1 MSLDRSEAFDRNAL
15 IVQLESMG
23 QRVKG
28 NSCTCPWHED
38 LTPSAGI
45 FEDDTGHWRVKC
57 HSRCGGRV
65 DDIYGLRGEKPS
77 MDQQHPVK
85 VARIERKPAP
95 QVVLA
100 DKNAVKEYCERTG
113 EVTNW
118 YKYGGPE
125 FPVLIVARIKPHD
138 GSKKQF
144 RQFTPAAN
152 GTYAVGKSSGVVPPV
167 YMHHQIKH
175 VDRVLVVE
183 GEKCADAAWT
193 LGIPATTSCG
203 GSSGTKATDWA
214 TLAGKTVV
222 LWPDNDEAGVA
233 YMDEVS
239 KILTGLD
246 CIISRI
252 DPESVGI
259 PEKGDLA
266 DMVAKGVSKEAIEEF
281 MDDAAH
287 VGESGVTELLK
298 WQQDVVDGKWECLDW
313 PQRYLGVL
321 SRAALPGTVTMI
333 CADPGAGKSFLML
346 QLLRFWTQ
354 QGHKASVILFEDGKK
369 EHLARLL
376 AQMTENGEHTDDKWI
391 KANPDEMRRDT
402 TTHLAE
408 LTILDRK
415 ILVEKDD
422 DWSGEDVLAWADAKG
437 KAGARVLMLDPITAL
452 KPAKDPWI
460 QDFTVCMGLKRIA
473 KKYQCSVIVT
483 THPRNGTKEPSMT
496 AMAGGVAWSRFTH
509 SVLWLT
515 GYRTPWEVRLIN
527 GEHAQVNRSMH
538 ILKCRYGRGCG
549 VIIGM
554 NFGASVRHIEVG
566 IIAPDTG
573 EETAPPTI
581 TAEEKASRAQR
592 AAAAPSESENKF

>member
-1 MSLDRSEAFDRNAL
+1 MTLDLSEAFDRNTL
-15 IVQLESMG
+15 VMQLESMG

-38 LTPSAGI
+38 ETPSAGI

-57 HSRCGGRV
+57 HSRCQGRT
-65 DDIYGLRGEKPS
+65 DDVYGLRGDKPA
-77 MDQQHPVK
+77 MDQRVPVK
-85 VARIERKPAP
+85 VARIERNVPK
-95 QVVLA
+95 QMILS
-100 DKNAVKEYCERTG
+100 DKNAVQEYCRKVG

-118 YKYGGPE
+118 YKYGPAE
-125 FPVLIVARIKPHD
+125 TPVLVIARINPHD
-138 GSKKQF
+138 GGKKQF
-144 RQFTPAAN
+144 RQFSTLPD
-152 GTYAVGKSSGVVPPV
+152 GTYAVGKSTGIVPPV
-167 YMHHQIKH
+167 YMHHQVRH
-175 VDRVLVVE
+175 FDRILVVE
-183 GEKCADAAWT
+183 GEKCADAALT
-193 LGIPATTSCG
+193 LDIPATTSCG
-203 GSSGTKATDWA
+203 GSSGAKATDWSSL
-214 TLAGKTVV
+214 TGKKIV
-222 LWPDNDEAGVA
+222 LWPDNDEAGA
-233 YMDEVS
+233 SYMDEVT
-239 KILTGLD
+239 KILTDLE
-246 CIISRI
+246 CTIWRI
-252 DPESVGI
+252 DPDSVGI
-259 PEKGDLA
+259 PKKGDLA

-281 MDDAAH
+281 MDDADI
-287 VGESGVTELLK
+287 VGESGVSELLK
-298 WQQDVVDGKWECLDW
+298 WQQDVVNGKWECLDW
-313 PQRYLGVL
+313 PQRSLGVL

-333 CADPGAGKSFLML
+333 CSDPGAGKSFLML

-354 QGHKASVILFEDGKK
+354 LGHKANVILFEDGKK

-391 KANPDEMRRDT
+391 KGNPEEMRRDT
-402 TTHLAE
+402 KKHLDE

-483 THPRNGTKEPSMT
+483 THPRNGTKEPAMT
-496 AMAGGVAWSRFTH
+496 AMAGGVAWSRFAH

-527 GEHAQVNRSMH
+527 GEHAKVNRSMH
-538 ILKCRYGRGCG
+538 ILKCRYGKGCG

-554 NFGASVRHIEVG
+554 NFGASVKHIEVG
-566 IIAPDTG
+566 IVAPEG
-573 EETAPPTI
+573 SEEEDPTPPRGPI
-581 TAEEKASRAQR
+581 DYAQR
-592 AAAAPSESENKF
+592 MKDAESVF

>member
-1 MSLDRSEAFDRNAL
+1 MNLDLSEAFDRNVL
-15 IVQLESMG
+15 VGQLESMG

-38 LTPSAGI
+38 RNPSAGI

-57 HSRCGGRV
+57 HTCDRT
-65 DDIYGLRGEKPS
+65 DDVYGLRGDKPS
-77 MDQQHPVK
+77 TEGMTRSIK
-85 VARIERKPAP
+85 VARIERKPP
-95 QVVLA
+95 QKLILSDKMAVV
-100 DKNAVKEYCERTG
+100 EYCKRSG
-113 EVTNW
+113 AVTNW
-118 YKYGGPE
+118 YKYGPPE
-125 FPVLIVARIKPHD
+125 FPQIVVAKIINAE
-138 GSKKQF
+138 GKKTF
-144 RQFTPAAN
+144 RQFSPLPD
-152 GTYAVGKSSGVVPPV
+152 GTYLAGKADGIVPPI
-167 YMHHQIKH
+167 YLHHQVKFCD
-175 VDRVLVVE
+175 VVLVVE
-183 GEKCADAAWT
+183 GEKCADAAWL
-193 LGIPATTSCG
+193 LGIPATTSLA
-203 GSSGTKATDWA
+203 GSGNAKNSDWSVL
-214 TLAGKTVV
+214 TGKTVV
-222 LWPDNDEAGVA
+222 IWPDNDEAGA
-233 YMDEVS
+233 KYADEVVE
-239 KILTGLD
+239 ILTLLE
-246 CIISRI
+246 CNIRRI
-252 DPESVGI
+252 DPASIGI
-259 PEKGDLA
+259 PHKGDIADMIEKGVTKD
-266 DMVAKGVSKEAIEEF
+266 GIEEF
-281 MDDAAH
+281 ILDAAA
-287 VGESGVTELLK
+287 VGESGIAELLK

-313 PQRYLGVL
+313 PQYSLGIL

-333 CADPGAGKSFLML
+333 CADPGAGKSFLIL

-354 QGHKASVILFEDGKK
+354 QGHKANVILFEDGKK

-376 AQMTENGEHTDDKWI
+376 AQMTENGAHTDDKWI

-402 TTHLAE
+402 AAHLAE

-437 KAGARVLMLDPITAL
+437 KAGARILMLDPITAL

-527 GEHAQVNRSMH
+527 GEHARVNRSMH

-554 NFGASVRHIEVG
+554 NFGASVRHIEAG

-573 EETAPPTI
+573 ENDHPSTVTIEVARDRATRLSAPLSQT
-581 TAEEKASRAQR
+581 EDV
-592 AAAAPSESENKF
+592 F

>member
-1 MSLDRSEAFDRNAL
+1 MTLDLSEAFDRNAL
-15 IVQLESMG
+15 IAQLEFMG

-38 LTPSAGI
+38 RNASAGI

-57 HSRCGGRV
+57 FTCDRT
-65 DDIYGLRGEKPS
+65 DDVYGLKGDKPY
-77 MDQQHPVK
+77 MDSQPVVK
-85 VARIERKPAP
+85 APRIERKPSP
-95 QVVLA
+95 PMILS
-100 DKNAVKEYCERTG
+100 DKNAVKTYCEKVG
-113 EVTNW
+113 VVTNW

-152 GTYAVGKSSGVVPPV
+152 GTYAVGKSSGVIPPV
-167 YMHHQIKH
+167 YMDHQVKH
-175 VDRVLVVE
+175 AERILVVE
-183 GEKCADAAWT
+183 GEKCADAAWA
-193 LGIPATTSCG
+193 LGIPACTSCG
-203 GSSGTKATDWA
+203 GSSGAKATDWA
-214 TLAGKTVV
+214 ALTGKTVV
-222 LWPDNDEAGVA
+222 LWPDNDVAGAA

-239 KILTGLD
+239 KILTNLD

-259 PEKGDLA
+259 PDKGDLA
-266 DMVAKGVSKEAIEEF
+266 DMVAKGVNKEAIEEF
-281 MDDAAH
+281 MDDAAK
-287 VGESGVTELLK
+287 VGESGVDELLK

-313 PQRYLGVL
+313 PQHSLGML

-354 QGHKASVILFEDGKK
+354 QGHKSHVILFEDGKK

-376 AQMTENGEHTDDKWI
+376 AQMTENGDHTDDKWI
-391 KANPDEMRRDT
+391 KANPEEMRRDT
-402 TTHLAE
+402 TAHLAE
-408 LTILDRK
+408 LTLLDRK

-422 DWSGEDVLAWADAKG
+422 DWSGEDVLAWADTKG

-483 THPRNGTKEPSMT
+483 THPRNGTKEPAMT

-509 SVLWLT
+509 SVLWLAKHQ
-515 GYRTPWEVRLIN
+515 TPQAVRLVN
-527 GEHAQVNRSMH
+527 GDHAQVSHSVH

-549 VIIGM
+549 VIFGM
-554 NFGASVRHIEVG
+554 NFGSSVRHIEAG

-573 EETAPPTI
+573 D
-581 TAEEKASRAQR
+581 AEEKPSAPTAERKSRIAS
-592 AAAAPSESENKF
+592 APSDTEACF